1 MKRRH
6 DPEYPREHFH
16 LVGRLEPR
24 HHHGQHD
31 AGVVLPMMVTRLQST
46 NQVEMFSRIFGV
58 MSPLHHRLDGQ
69 AFAEREVFSLRSC
82 RRVCRRV
89 GSRRAEARRNR
100 SPRCLRGTMLP
111 SSPPPTAAAPP
122 RSCADPSGHRSAD
135 HRRGYRPQDSLSIQ
149 STFPSIKRGGGR
161 DDSHPNSLLTG
172 KITGNFEKNANSPC
186 HGGKG
191 GPSNKEAEAK
201 FHPSS
206 YLSDNEWVVVSCGG
220 SNQHHA

>member
-1 MKRRH
+1 MCGA
-6 DPEYPREHFH
+6 PR
-16 LVGRLEPR
+16 
-24 HHHGQHD
+24 
-31 AGVVLPMMVTRLQST
+31 S
-46 NQVEMFSRIFGV
+46 
-58 MSPLHHRLDGQ
+58 
-69 AFAEREVFSLRSC
+69 
-82 RRVCRRV
+82 
-89 GSRRAEARRNR
+89 
-100 SPRCLRGTMLP
+100 

-149 STFPSIKRGGGR
+149 STFPSKKGGGGR

-201 FHPSS
+201 FHPFS
-206 YLSDNEWVVVSCGG
+206 YLSDKEWVVLVAAAAISTTHKTRPKALRNIKSMPHG
-220 SNQHHA
+220 

>member
-1 MKRRH
+1 MKVGPRFTLLPVMKCSRN
-6 DPEYPREHFH
+6 EMLSGCGMFGACKYPCGEQAHRFRVAIRSAH
-16 LVGRLEPR
+16 LCFTL
-24 HHHGQHD
+24 
-31 AGVVLPMMVTRLQST
+31 TRARD
-46 NQVEMFSRIFGV
+46 RIEFG
-58 MSPLHHRLDGQ
+58 
-69 AFAEREVFSLRSC
+69 LRSC
-82 RRVCRRV
+82 RRVRCQV

-186 HGGKG
+186 QRWEGRPQQQRGGGK
-191 GPSNKEAEAK
+191 
-201 FHPSS
+201 
-206 YLSDNEWVVVSCGG
+206 VSPL
-220 SNQHHA
+220 